1 MTRLRENALL
11 NSYLPFLYKDTTGT
25 FKILFQNVRSLH
37 LHFPDIA
44 SDYNVKVDDFNI
56 CVQTALCSSDNN
68 DLYQIPSFQL
78 FRNDF
83 ISHGMRTPYGTAV
96 YVQEN
101 VQLLTEPLR
110 CNYNNVEMTFINVNQ
125 PVPNLHIVQIS
136 RSKGENLKI
145 CKYALRNLHS
155 NFLDDPYVPIILLGD
170 FNINLMENTS
180 EKNSQGT

>member
-1 MTRLRENALL
+1 MFFCTNIFAFNQTFVTVLVKFLL
-11 NSYLPFLYKDTTGT
+11 ESIDSKHTVFNCVKSNYAHFIRNYFSL
-25 FKILFQNVRSLH
+25 VRSLH

-44 SDYNVKVDDFNI
+44 SDYNVKADDVNI
-56 CVQTALCSSDNN
+56 CVQTALCSCDSN

-83 ISHGMRTPYGTAV
+83 ISHGMRNLYGTAV

-110 CNYNNVEMTFINVNQ
+110 CNYNDVEMTFINVNQ

-136 RSKGENLKI
+136 RSKGENLK
-145 CKYALRNLHS
+145 KFALQFSR
-155 NFLDDPYVPIILLGD
+155 
-170 FNINLMENTS
+170 
-180 EKNSQGT
+180 